1 MSDDANPPRRRV
13 WKYVL
18 FLGIAG
24 LLVLGALAWYTT
36 TDSFQAAVHRR
47 LVSEIERITGGRVEL
62 GALRT
67 TPLHLRVEI
76 RDLTIHG
83 REAPGEVPYAHVGR
97 LLAELKIISLLET
110 EFGFNSVVLEHPVIH
125 IVTYPDGST
134 NQPQPEVLRAS
145 GKTPLEELFAL
156 SIDNFEL
163 RKGEFA
169 WDERRIPLDFTAHD
183 VSADMT
189 YSLLEKKYDGKL
201 LLGKAD
207 TNFDGYRPIAWTAE
221 AHFSLAQTSLEL
233 KSISATSGRSRLQAS
248 GRIDDFSNPKI
259 IANYQASI
267 DLAEAAAVARRPE
280 VRRGILQ
287 LEGKG
292 SWSPAGFTSS
302 GNLL

>member
-1 MSDDANPPRRRV
+1 M
-13 WKYVL
+13 
-18 FLGIAG
+18 
-24 LLVLGALAWYTT
+24 TE
-36 TDSFQAAVHRR
+36 AATH
-47 LVSEIERITGGRVEL
+47 
-62 GALRT
+62 
-67 TPLHLRVEI
+67 
-76 RDLTIHG
+76 
-83 REAPGEVPYAHVGR
+83 
-97 LLAELKIISLLET
+97 
-110 EFGFNSVVLEHPVIH
+110 
-125 IVTYPDGST
+125 
-134 NQPQPEVLRAS
+134 QPQPEVLRAS

-287 LEGKG
+287 LEGNRKWEMGETGWSDFG
-292 SWSPAGFTSS
+292 SRKLLFGSPSTSVPTGTMTRPS
-302 GNLL
+302 SASVTKTQA